1 MPEQMMTIPGDI
13 QSPWMTL
20 KQKYPEISLEVFYRV
35 RYCGLGDR
43 KQLGGMGH
51 TALLCSSD
59 EVLQLSQCKSQK

>member
-1 MPEQMMTIPGDI
+1 MPQEVMTIPGDI
-13 QSPWMTL
+13 QTPWMAF
-20 KQKYPEISLEVFYRV
+20 KQKHPEISLKIFYRV

-59 EVLQLSQCKSQK
+59 EVLQLSQRKSQK